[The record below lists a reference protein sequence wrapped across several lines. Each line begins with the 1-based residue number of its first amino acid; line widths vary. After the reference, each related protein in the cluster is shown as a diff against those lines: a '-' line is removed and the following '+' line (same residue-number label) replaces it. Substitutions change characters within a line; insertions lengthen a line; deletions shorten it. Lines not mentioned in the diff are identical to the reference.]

1 MTIVFIWKVSSGNM
15 KIEKYMCIIN
25 TVREKLSFANKLRI
39 TKGGMALWD
48 EELFRLQGNIV

>member
-1 MTIVFIWKVSSGNM
+1 MFLFEKFPQEIM